1 MPRVRPVRLEKPG
14 LNVEAEEFVPSWLK
28 PKETKQ
34 IGMGVSYAAA
44 AGASIS
50 KDSMSSISQD
60 VASRMMCPYHE
71 QNGDCTRKDG
81 DCPFAHGELCDMCNQ
96 WSLHPDDQGLREQH
110 REACLQRHQD
120 EMERAFL
127 LQESSKKT
135 CGICLEC
142 IVDKNLRFGI
152 LNNCRH
158 CFCLNCIREWRT
170 RDLQDQNMDTK
181 QVRSCP
187 ECRQHSD
194 YVIPS
199 LFWVEQGKEKETL
212 IAMYKDN
219 MKAKV
224 CKYYSSTD
232 KNRGECKFGNKCFYK
247 HQRPDGTIDP
257 GQAPHARRQP
267 RLAEFI
273 FQHEFDYSSSDSE
286 ADDYDH
292 HFEALVPFQE
302 RAERE
307 AEMQRFAEEVGI
319 SNLFQDQFYAAMRVM
334 IREAHE
340 RGLAAAG
347 PFEEP
352 DTDDGPESEEEERP
366 ESNSDED

>member
-1 MPRVRPVRLEKPG
+1 M
-14 LNVEAEEFVPSWLK
+14 
-28 PKETKQ
+28 

-44 AGASIS
+44 AAASIS
-50 KDSMSSISQD
+50 KDTMSSISQD

-71 QNGDCTRKDG
+71 SNGDCNRKDG

-96 WSLHPDDQGLREQH
+96 YSLHPDDEELRERH
-110 REACLQRHQD
+110 RESCLQRHQD

-127 LQESSKKT
+127 LQESANKT

-142 IVDKNLRFGI
+142 IVEKNLRFGI

-170 RDLQDQNMDTK
+170 RDLQDSNMGTK
-181 QVRSCP
+181 TVRSCP

-212 IAMYKDN
+212 ISMYKDN
-219 MKAKV
+219 MKSKI

-232 KNRGECKFGNKCFYK
+232 DTRGQCKFGNKCFYK

-257 GQAPHARRQP
+257 GRAPHARRQP
-267 RLAEFI
+267 RLVEFL
-273 FQHEFDYSSSDSE
+273 FPEDYDYSDE
-286 ADDYDH
+286 ELEEDIEFH
-292 HFEALVPFQE
+292 RFLE
-302 RAERE
+302 RRAFAERE
-307 AEMQRFAEEVGI
+307 ADMQAFADEIGGANFEG
-319 SNLFQDQFYAAMRVM
+319 QFFAAMQYI
-334 IREAHE
+334 IREGRE
-340 RGLAAAG
+340 RGRLDDWSNRSSPREEEFFYENRPREDPDSDNGPASPASPAA
-347 PFEEP
+347 
-352 DTDDGPESEEEERP
+352 TDD
-366 ESNSDED
+366 